1 MKIFISFFHSTS
13 FSTIFTLYCCNLG
26 HVEHYINHSVTSR
39 RLGQRERVSH
49 TVSLLRRETMSIQYI
64 QPVTR
69 TGFPLFNHPQTTK
82 ASKTN
87 KPCPVKIKCD
97 SLSQVTFSPSS

>member
-39 RLGQRERVSH
+39 RLGQRESFPH
-49 TVSLLRRETMSIQYI
+49 SLLAAKGNNVYPIY
-64 QPVTR
+64 P
-69 TGFPLFNHPQTTK
+69 
-82 ASKTN
+82 ASDKDRI
-87 KPCPVKIKCD
+87 PA
-97 SLSQVTFSPSS
+97 FRSPSDYESFKDKQALSSQN

>member
-26 HVEHYINHSVTSR
+26 HVEHYTTTQS
-39 RLGQRERVSH
+39 LQGDWAKEKVSH

-69 TGFPLFNHPQTTK
+69 TGFLLFDHPQTMK